1 LVSKVRKVQS
11 VSKVFKVSK
20 VTLVSKVL
28 RVTLVPKVFK
38 VYKARSVSKA
48 PRASLEL
55 KVCKGFRAASDYRV
69 LLVKRVKPYSL
80 TTQTRSQV
88 TWIQTLQ
95 TTEAVQQILAHGAR
109 VLHTITV
116 T

>member
-1 LVSKVRKVQS
+1 
-11 VSKVFKVSK
+11 
-20 VTLVSKVL
+20 
-28 RVTLVPKVFK
+28 
-38 VYKARSVSKA
+38 
-48 PRASLEL
+48 
-55 KVCKGFRAASDYRV
+55 V
-69 LLVKRVKPYSL
+69 LLVRRVKPYSL